1 MLFQKNEK
9 PDTLKTVL
17 AIVGAVVAVA
27 GIAAAVTAIVKSINK
42 KLAAK
47 AEDEYFCD
55 ECCGECCCE
64 DEFCGKECTVEDPVT
79 VVAEGRE
86 VTDETESGESI

>member
-1 MLFQKNEK
+1 MFFTKNEK
-9 PDTLKTVL
+9 PNTLKTVL
-17 AIVGAVVAVA
+17 AIVGGVVDLA
-27 GIAAAVTAIVKSINK
+27 GIAAAITAIVKSINK

-47 AEDEYFCD
+47 AEEDCFC

-64 DEFCGKECTVEDPVT
+64 DAFCGEECTVEDPVT

-86 VTDETESGESI
+86 VTDETVGGESI